1 VTRDIGWFRDVLRS
15 ARYHGEWGWLSDEAM
30 EDCAK
35 RLWAMNLEDA
45 ELPTTV
51 EWELDAI
58 KETAE

>member
-1 VTRDIGWFRDVLRS
+1 
-15 ARYHGEWGWLSDEAM
+15 
-30 EDCAK
+30 
-35 RLWAMNLEDA
+35 MNLEDA